1 MFSGIK
7 PTGSFPISGTA
18 PYHTHTPAAGA
29 KKIERQNYDQF
40 QCSPRPEGEEARI
53 QETVSRLSRQA
64 RTRPSHSQL
73 QQLQQQ
79 IKDGTYQPDAREI
92 AARML
97 LMDQEDG

>member
-7 PTGSFPISGTA
+7 PTGSFPMSGTTS
-18 PYHTHTPAAGA
+18 YRGHTPAAETQ
-29 KKIERQNYDQF
+29 KIDRQSYDQF
-40 QCSPRPEGEEARI
+40 QRSSRPDEEVRI
-53 QETVSRLSRQA
+53 QETVSRLSQQVRI
-64 RTRPSHSQL
+64 RPSHSQL

-97 LMDQEDG
+97 LIGQEG